1 MEVIPE
7 AKPNQTLT
15 FHSIN
20 IIQLIAH
27 QEENIEDIISYFA
40 ISLFRQNTA
49 DEILWDLAKNCISKL
64 DFEDCVIYLVD
75 EQKNVLV
82 QKAAYGPKNIKDF
95 IIHQPIDIPLGEGIV
110 GSVALSGVAEIIHD
124 TSKDPRYIK
133 DDAFRYSEISVPIV
147 LDGKVIGVIDSEHTQ
162 PNFFSRRHLKILHLI
177 AALCSNK
184 LIRAKAEEE
193 SRRSH
198 EELEAAKRKF
208 SELKIQAL
216 RAQLNPHFIFNALN
230 AIQYFITEKK
240 TKLTL
245 RYLSLFAK
253 FIRKILNSYS
263 RNLITLADE
272 INILRNYLTLEEL
285 RFGPRLK
292 YQIHINERVSEDG
305 VEIPVLLIQPF
316 VERVVTDAL
325 TKQAPEVILKIS
337 FKQDDKGIV
346 CDIHTNYACGDSM
359 KPRSIIRVETI
370 LSEEWGELG
379 ERIYLLN
386 KIYQSNIEVQV
397 RDSSVSISIPH
408 LV

>member
-1 MEVIPE
+1 M
-7 AKPNQTLT
+7 
-15 FHSIN
+15 
-20 IIQLIAH
+20 IAR

-75 EQKNVLV
+75 EKRKVLI

-95 IIHQPIDIPLGEGIV
+95 LIHQPIDIPLGKGIV
-110 GSVALSGVAEIIHD
+110 GSVAISGVAEIIHD

-133 DDAFRYSEISVPIV
+133 DDAFRYSEISVPIM
-147 LDGKVIGVIDSEHTQ
+147 LDGKVIGVIDSEHTK

-193 SRRSH
+193 SKRNQ
-198 EELEAAKRKF
+198 EELEEAKRKF
-208 SELKIQAL
+208 AELKVQAL
-216 RAQLNPHFIFNALN
+216 RAQLNPHFVFNALN
-230 AIQYFITEKK
+230 AIQHFITEKQ
-240 TKLTL
+240 TELTL

-272 INILRNYLTLEEL
+272 IDILRNYLTLEEL
-285 RFGPRLK
+285 RFGHRFK
-292 YQIHINERVSEDG
+292 YEIHITEGVSEDG
-305 VEIPVLLIQPF
+305 TEIPVLLIQPF
-316 VERVVTDAL
+316 VERVVTDTL
-325 TKQAPEVILKIS
+325 TKHSPQEILKIT

-346 CDIHTNYACGDSM
+346 CNIRTNYASNDSM

-370 LSEEWGELG
+370 LSDGWGQLG

-397 RDSSVSISIPH
+397 TDSSVSISIPH

>member
-1 MEVIPE
+1 M
-7 AKPNQTLT
+7 
-15 FHSIN
+15 
-20 IIQLIAH
+20 IQLITQ

-40 ISLFRQNTA
+40 ISLFGQNTA

-75 EQKNVLV
+75 EKKNTLV
-82 QKAAYGPKNIKDF
+82 QKAAYGPKNVKEF
-95 IIHQPIDIPLGEGIV
+95 IIHQPIDIPMGKGIV
-110 GSVALSGVAEIIHD
+110 GSVALSGIAEIIHD
-124 TSKDPRYIK
+124 TSKDPRYIQ
-133 DDAFRYSEISVPIV
+133 DDAFRYSEISVPIL

-162 PNFFSRRHLKILHLI
+162 PNFFTRRHLKILHLI

-184 LIRAKAEEE
+184 LIRTNAQEE
-193 SRRSH
+193 SRRKQ
-198 EELEAAKRKF
+198 EELEEAKRKF
-208 SELKIQAL
+208 TELKVQAL

-230 AIQYFITEKK
+230 AIQHFITEKE
-240 TKLTL
+240 TELTL

-253 FIRKILNSYS
+253 FIRKILNSYP

-272 INILRNYLTLEEL
+272 IDILRNYLTLEEL
-285 RFGPRLK
+285 RFGNRFK
-292 YQIHINERVSEDG
+292 YAIHVSEEVKVDS

-316 VERVVTDAL
+316 AERVVTDAL
-325 TKQAPEVILKIS
+325 TKHSPQVTLQIF
-337 FKQDDKGIV
+337 FKQDEKRII
-346 CDIHTNYACGDSM
+346 CDIQTEYASSDSM

-370 LSEEWGELG
+370 LSDGWGQLG

-397 RDSSVSISIPH
+397 RDSSVSITIPH

>member
-1 MEVIPE
+1 
-7 AKPNQTLT
+7 L
-15 FHSIN
+15 
-20 IIQLIAH
+20 LAH

-64 DFEDCVIYLVD
+64 GFEDCVIYLVD
-75 EQKNVLV
+75 GKKNVLV
-82 QKAAYGPKNIKDF
+82 QKAAHGPKNIKDF

-110 GSVALSGVAEIIHD
+110 GSVAFSGIAEIIPD

-133 DDAFRYSEISVPIV
+133 DDAFRYSEISVPIM

-162 PNFFSRRHLKILHLI
+162 PNFFTPRHLKILHLI

-193 SRRSH
+193 SRRSY

-230 AIQYFITEKK
+230 AIQYFVTEKK
-240 TKLTL
+240 TELTL

-253 FIRKILNSYS
+253 FIRKILNSYT

-272 INILRNYLTLEEL
+272 INIVRNYLTLEGL

-292 YQIHINERVSEDG
+292 YEIHINERVSEDG
-305 VEIPVLLIQPF
+305 TEIPVLLIQPF
-316 VERVVTDAL
+316 VERVVTDGL
-325 TKQAPEVILKIS
+325 TKQAPEVVLTIS

-346 CDIHTNYACGDSM
+346 CDIHTNYACSNSM
-359 KPRSIIRVETI
+359 KPKSIIRVETI
-370 LSEEWGELG
+370 LSEEWGQLG

-386 KIYQSNIEVQV
+386 KIHQSNIEVQV